1 MRKVVSAA
9 LSVAICLII
18 ALYGDFYVA
27 NANSAQTFWVGKT
40 ATGAI
45 VTDGDCPIEVEKET
59 LVFALDE
66 FPKKYYRTTEEFA
79 EYGGKFSAEYVFF
92 NPSDI
97 TARAKALFPFGPS
110 PSYAAFGETY
120 DDAESI
126 SQKYGVFIDG
136 KAAETRV
143 RYTLFNG
150 WSFNE
155 SDVYEVIDG
164 FIDDDFWKTDL
175 NVTVYRFEINGV
187 DKDAYPAAT
196 IAFDLPRNLSDARLW
211 YPDQNG
217 IKVLS
222 KDSVR
227 ISSFV
232 EKNGYQFEVFAFGD
246 PLEVFPEWKCYKNG
260 GVKQGERIDG
270 EASLIGTRSMLFKEY
285 ALSNR
290 PTDSLVSEFDWY
302 NALVAELNESYD
314 ANASPMVY
322 ERGHSEGFRGRLN
335 RWFEYEIEIGA
346 KERLTNV
353 VSTPIYPSI
362 DLNYHSP
369 VFEYSYLL
377 SPAKT
382 WKSFGELE
390 IIVDTPFFMVGSEI
404 EGFEKIEGGYALK
417 TQGLPKGELTFSLSA
432 AENPIRLKRKTYY
445 SAFFVAATFVLA
457 LALLGGTAALIIV
470 AVKRRKNRS
479 KKK

>member
-1 MRKVVSAA
+1 MRKIVSAA
-9 LSVAICLII
+9 LSLAICLII
-18 ALYGDFYVA
+18 ALYGDFDVA
-27 NANSAQTFWVGKT
+27 SANSAQTFWFGAT
-40 ATGAI
+40 ATGTI

-59 LVFALDE
+59 LVFTLDE
-66 FPKKYYRTTEEFA
+66 FPKNYYQTTEEFA
-79 EYGGKFSAEYVFF
+79 SYGGKFSAEYVFF
-92 NPSDI
+92 NPSDM
-97 TARAKALFPFGPS
+97 TVTAKALFPFGPTPSFAPSDEAYGDGYLIS
-110 PSYAAFGETY
+110 PNYVVS
-120 DDAESI
+120 
-126 SQKYGVFIDG
+126 VDG
-136 KAAETRV
+136 KAAKTCV

-150 WSFNE
+150 WSFDE
-155 SDVYEVIDG
+155 KEVYEVIDG
-164 FIDDDFWKTDL
+164 FVDDDFWKTDL
-175 NVTVYRFEINGV
+175 NVTVYTFEINGV

-196 IAFDLPRNLSDARLW
+196 IAFDLPRNLSDVRLW
-211 YPDQNG
+211 YPDQSG
-217 IKVLS
+217 FKASS

-227 ISSFV
+227 VSSFV
-232 EKNGYQFEVFAFGD
+232 EKNGYQFDVFAFGE

-314 ANASPMVY
+314 ANASPMVDA
-322 ERGHSEGFRGRLN
+322 RGHSEGFRGILN

-353 VSTPIYPSI
+353 VSAPIYPSI
-362 DLNYHSP
+362 DINYNSP

-432 AENPIRLKRKTYY
+432 AENPIRLKSKTNY
-445 SAFFVAATFVLA
+445 SAFFVAAGFVLA
-457 LALLGGTAALIIV
+457 LALLGGTAVLIIV
-470 AVKRRKNRS
+470 AAERRKNKS
-479 KKK
+479 EKK